1 MDDKMLKEMEKIKVT
16 ATAQE
21 LWEPAKPGETLENVW
36 IPNRRER
43 RKMLHAKGKKRGMR
57 AMGKIL
63 QAAEQSAK
71 ENPDIKQDIY
81 RALYD
86 NLRKMTENLEEEL
99 SKKNILIIAATGDTV
114 GPNKL
119 HHIPLMKEIYKYS
132 KENVEEV
139 FVDTDHSYSNK
150 RVLLT
155 KTVAEYIEKI
165 CNH

>member
-99 SKKNILIIAATGDTV
+99 SKKN
-114 GPNKL
+114 
-119 HHIPLMKEIYKYS
+119 EEEEE
-132 KENVEEV
+132 KENKENGTNEG
-139 FVDTDHSYSNK
+139 N
-150 RVLLT
+150 
-155 KTVAEYIEKI
+155 
-165 CNH
+165 

>member
-99 SKKNILIIAATGDTV
+99 AKKN
-114 GPNKL
+114 
-119 HHIPLMKEIYKYS
+119 EEEE
-132 KENVEEV
+132 KENKENGTVEG
-139 FVDTDHSYSNK
+139 N
-150 RVLLT
+150 
-155 KTVAEYIEKI
+155 
-165 CNH
+165 

>member
-99 SKKNILIIAATGDTV
+99 SKKNEEE
-114 GPNKL
+114 K
-119 HHIPLMKEIYKYS
+119 
-132 KENVEEV
+132 KENKENGTVEG
-139 FVDTDHSYSNK
+139 N
-150 RVLLT
+150 
-155 KTVAEYIEKI
+155 
-165 CNH
+165 

>member
-43 RKMLHAKGKKRGMR
+43 RRMLHAKGKKRGMR

-81 RALYD
+81 HALYD
-86 NLRKMTENLEEEL
+86 NLRKMTETLEEEL
-99 SKKNILIIAATGDTV
+99 AKKN
-114 GPNKL
+114 
-119 HHIPLMKEIYKYS
+119 EEEE
-132 KENVEEV
+132 KENKENGTVEG
-139 FVDTDHSYSNK
+139 N
-150 RVLLT
+150 
-155 KTVAEYIEKI
+155 
-165 CNH
+165 